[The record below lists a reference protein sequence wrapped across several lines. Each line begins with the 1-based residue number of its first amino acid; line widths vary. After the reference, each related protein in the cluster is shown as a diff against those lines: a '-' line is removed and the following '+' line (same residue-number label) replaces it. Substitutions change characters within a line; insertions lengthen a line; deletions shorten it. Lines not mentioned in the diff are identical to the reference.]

1 MLRSRSS
8 RRGFTLIELL
18 VVIAIIAVL
27 IALLLPAVQAARE
40 AARRSQCI
48 NNLKQMALAANSY
61 LAAMGTYPLENATN
75 TYGGSAAVNTV
86 STWGNFSAHAMML
99 SFLEQTAMYNACN
112 FMLTP
117 NQSFPGG
124 GPANL
129 TVTNAI
135 LAVFLC
141 PSDGQLLTSGASVR
155 RCNYH
160 GSIGTTTDPWLATTT
175 GIFAHGVSYDT
186 SAVTDG
192 TSNTIMWGEA
202 LMGNNAPR
210 VSKRTS
216 VGNTG
221 MTAGR
226 ALDPIVIT
234 NGQRA
239 LSAAVNGVLATC
251 NQLWVT
257 GQNTTTNTG
266 NNRGQFWAI
275 GSPGYTFY
283 NTIITPNSNTY
294 AWTSCRTDN
303 TAGSS
308 DYADY
313 LNTNSNHPGGVN
325 IALSDGSVRFIKDSI
340 APQTYWALGTK
351 AGAETISGDSY

>member
-1 MLRSRSS
+1 MSRPRSS
-8 RRGFTLIELL
+8 RPGFTLIELL

-48 NNLKQMALAANSY
+48 NNLKQMALAANTY
-61 LAAMGTYPLENATN
+61 LSTYGTYPLENATN
-75 TYGGSAAVNTV
+75 TYGGSAAVNAT

-99 SFLEQTAMYNACN
+99 SQLEQTAMYNACN

-135 LAVFLC
+135 VGVFLC
-141 PSDGQLLTSGASVR
+141 PSDGQLLTAGGSVR
-155 RCNYH
+155 RNNYH
-160 GSIGTTTDPWLATTT
+160 GSIGTSTDPWLATST
-175 GIFAHGVSYDT
+175 GVFAHGVSYDT
-186 SAVTDG
+186 ASITDG
-192 TSNTIMWGEA
+192 TSNTIMWSEA
-202 LMGNNAPR
+202 LLGNNGPR

-226 ALDPIVIT
+226 ALDPIVTT

-239 LSAAVNGVLATC
+239 LSAGVLGVLKTC
-251 NQLWVT
+251 NDLWKT

-283 NTIITPNSNTY
+283 NTVITPNSNDY

-313 LNTNSNHPGGVN
+313 LNANSNHPGGVN
-325 IALSDGSVRFIKDSI
+325 VAFSDGSVRFMKDSI
-340 APQTYWALGTK
+340 SQQTYWALGTK
-351 AGAETISGDSY
+351 AGGETISADSY